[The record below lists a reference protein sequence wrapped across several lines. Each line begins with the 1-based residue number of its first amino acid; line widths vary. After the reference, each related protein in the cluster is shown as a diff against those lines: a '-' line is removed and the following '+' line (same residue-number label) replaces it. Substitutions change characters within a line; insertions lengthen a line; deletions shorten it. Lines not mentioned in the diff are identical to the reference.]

1 MSLKQRLLLLVL
13 GVVVLVWG
21 GAAAFTYYDAQHE
34 LNEVLDAHLAQASTL
49 LVAQSAHEL
58 DDDEGEHAPLLHKYS
73 RRVAFQIWEG
83 GDELKLHSAN
93 APSVPLGGKEQGFS
107 DTVIEG
113 QQWRVFSTW
122 DRSGEL
128 LIHVAE
134 LTDMRGELAREI
146 TSNLLLPLLLAL
158 PLLAVLLWWVVAAS
172 LRPLVSLTQAVA
184 SRQPDN
190 LAPLNVTAPREVMP
204 LIERLNHLFART
216 GKLIENERR
225 FTADA
230 AHELRTPIAGI
241 KAQVQV
247 AQGASDAAG
256 RNHALDNAIQGCNRA
271 THLIGQLLTLAR
283 LESADTANLQ
293 PCPLR
298 TLAAGVIAEIVPQ
311 ALEAGIRLELLDGEE
326 ITVQGLPA
334 LLQVMLRNLL
344 DNAVRYTPA
353 GTLVQVDITRIQGK
367 PCIRISDNGAG
378 LPAEELAKITQRFYR
393 PLGTS
398 ASGSGLGLSIV
409 QRIAEIHQATVQVGA
424 GSDGQGLGVTVTF
437 LLR

>member
-13 GVVVLVWG
+13 GAVTLVWI

-58 DDDEGEHAPLLHKYS
+58 DDDDDEHAPLLHKYS
-73 RRVAFQIWEG
+73 RRVAFQIWED

-93 APSVPLGGKEQGFS
+93 APAVPLGGDAQGFS
-107 DTVIEG
+107 DTVIDG
-113 QQWRVFSTW
+113 QHWRVFSTW

-134 LTDMRGELAREI
+134 LADMRAGLAREI
-146 TSNLLLPLLLAL
+146 TRNLLLPLWVAL
-158 PLLAVLLWWVVAAS
+158 PVLAGLLWWVIAAS
-172 LRPLVSLTQAVA
+172 LRPLVKLTQAVA

-190 LAPLNVTAPREVMP
+190 LAPLDVSAPREVTP
-204 LIERLNHLFART
+204 LIERLNHLFARI

-230 AHELRTPIAGI
+230 AHELRTPVAGI
-241 KAQVQV
+241 KAQLQV
-247 AQGASDAAG
+247 AQGATDATE
-256 RNHALDNAIQGCNRA
+256 RNRALGNAITGCNRA
-271 THLIGQLLTLAR
+271 THLIEQLLTLAR
-283 LESADTANLQ
+283 LESVDTAALQ

-298 TLAAGVIAEIVPQ
+298 ALAAEAIAEVAP
-311 ALEAGIRLELLDGEE
+311 AAVAAGIGLELREGED
-326 ITVQGLPA
+326 ISVNGLPA
-334 LLQVMLRNLL
+334 LLQVLLRNLL

-353 GTLVQVDITRIQGK
+353 GTQVEVAIGQQDGK
-367 PCIRISDNGAG
+367 PWLCVSDNGPG
-378 LPAEELAKITQRFYR
+378 LPADELAKISQRFYR
-393 PLGTS
+393 ALGTS

-409 QRIAEIHQATVQVGA
+409 QRIADIHQAQLRIETGRSGA
-424 GSDGQGLGVTVTF
+424 GLSITLIF
-437 LLR
+437 